1 MSSLFINDQE
11 GLPVWLR
18 ENYLPEFQGWEA
30 NEGAILLAIF
40 ESIPWWVWLFVV
52 LFLIGFVKR
61 KVSQTAHTLAAE
73 GNIRAFRKI
82 AKSQGNPGLE
92 AVAPDGGTPLYLAA
106 LNGHEELVK
115 LLLSHDVSVNTTTN
129 YGQTPLHGAASDGH
143 LGIIKLLFEKGA
155 DVNAKQSE
163 LSVLD
168 NVTLI
173 RNQDCID
180 YLRSVGARSFSDNSI
195 FAAAA
200 VGDLEAVSRF
210 LRAGANPNSVLNDD
224 TPLIALPVI
233 SGHEEMLELLL
244 ANGANL
250 DAQVEV
256 GEGLTLLDVAL
267 GREMVEMANLLAA
280 KDAKMSC
287 GKCGKPYECSRL
299 RKLWRLPLW
308 MLKLIRM
315 HPGEEAERLYC
326 RLCSRSQNIGVLFL
340 ASMFLAILLITVA
353 AITGGGK

>member
-11 GLPVWLR
+11 GLRVWLR

-30 NEGAILLAIF
+30 NEGAILVAIF
-40 ESIPWWVWLFVV
+40 ESMPWWVWLIAVMF
-52 LFLIGFVKR
+52 FIGLVIRMLPKS
-61 KVSQTAHTLAAE
+61 VHTLAAE

-82 AKSQGNPGLE
+82 ANSQGNPGLE

-115 LLLSHDVSVNTTTN
+115 LLLSHDVSVNTTAN

-308 MLKLIRM
+308 MLKLVRM

-326 RLCSRSQNIGVLFL
+326 RLCSRTLNVGVLFL
-340 ASMFLAILLITVA
+340 ASIFAIPAIAIIIAIMF
-353 AITGGGK
+353 GD

>member
-1 MSSLFINDQE
+1 MISLFVNGQG
-11 GLPVWLR
+11 GLLCCSG
-18 ENYLPEFQGWEA
+18 EIAFSGLQGWEA
-30 NEGAILLAIF
+30 IEGVIQVAIV

-61 KVSQTAHTLAAE
+61 KVSQTTHSLAAE

-92 AVAPDGGTPLYLAA
+92 EVDPDGGTPLYLAA
-106 LNGHEELVK
+106 ANGHEELVK
-115 LLLSHDVSVNTTTN
+115 LLLSHNVSVNTATN
-129 YGQTPLHGAASDGH
+129 DGQTPLHGAALAGQ
-143 LGIIKLLFEKGA
+143 LGIFKLLVEKGS
-155 DVNAKQSE
+155 DINAKQSE

-168 NVTLI
+168 IVTLY
-173 RNQDCID
+173 RNHDCID
-180 YLRSVGARSFSDNSI
+180 YLRSVGARSFSDKSI

-200 VGDLEAVSRF
+200 AGDLEAVSRF
-210 LRAGANPNSVLNDD
+210 LRAGANPNSVLGDD
-224 TPLIALPVI
+224 LPLIALPVI

-250 DAQVEV
+250 DALV

-280 KDAKMSC
+280 KDAKKSC
-287 GKCGKPYECSRL
+287 GRCGKPFECSRL

-308 MLKLIRM
+308 ILKLVRM

>member
-11 GLPVWLR
+11 GLRVWLR

-30 NEGAILLAIF
+30 NEGAILVAIF
-40 ESIPWWVWLFVV
+40 ESMPWWVWLIAVMF
-52 LFLIGFVKR
+52 FIGLVIRMLPKS
-61 KVSQTAHTLAAE
+61 VHTLAAE

-82 AKSQGNPGLE
+82 ANSQGNSGLE

-106 LNGHEELVK
+106 VNGHEELVK
-115 LLLSHDVSVNTTTN
+115 MLLSHDVSVNTTTN
-129 YGQTPLHGAASDGH
+129 DGQTPLHGSALAGQ
-143 LGIIKLLFEKGA
+143 LGIIKLLVEKGA

-168 NVTLI
+168 IVTLN

-233 SGHEEMLELLL
+233 SGLEEMLELLL

-250 DAQVEV
+250 DAEV
-256 GEGLTLLDVAL
+256 CGGLTLLDLAL
-267 GREMVEMANLLAA
+267 NREMVEMANLLAA
-280 KDAKMSC
+280 KDAKKSC
-287 GKCGKPYECSRL
+287 GRCGKPYECSRL

-308 MLKLIRM
+308 MLKLVRM

-326 RLCSRSQNIGVLFL
+326 RLCSRSLNVGVLFL
-340 ASMFLAILLITVA
+340 ASMFAIPLIVVIA
-353 AITGGGK
+353 AKWGGE

>member
-1 MSSLFINDQE
+1 M
-11 GLPVWLR
+11 
-18 ENYLPEFQGWEA
+18 
-30 NEGAILLAIF
+30 
-40 ESIPWWVWLFVV
+40 
-52 LFLIGFVKR
+52 
-61 KVSQTAHTLAAE
+61 
-73 GNIRAFRKI
+73 
-82 AKSQGNPGLE
+82 
-92 AVAPDGGTPLYLAA
+92 
-106 LNGHEELVK
+106 K

-168 NVTLI
+168 TVTLI

-250 DAQVEV
+250 DALV

-280 KDAKMSC
+280 KDAKRSC
-287 GKCGKPYECSRL
+287 GRCGKPFECSRL
-299 RKLWRLPLW
+299 RKLWRLSLW
-308 MLKLIRM
+308 MLKLIRI

-326 RLCSRSQNIGVLFL
+326 RLCSRSQNIGMLFL
-340 ASMFLAILLITVA
+340 ASIFAIPAIAIIIAIMF
-353 AITGGGK
+353 GD

>member
-1 MSSLFINDQE
+1 MGSLSINGQGD
-11 GLPVWLR
+11 PSVWWR
-18 ENYLPEFQGWEA
+18 ENDFAKLHVWEA
-30 NEGAILLAIF
+30 IEGVIQVAIIQ
-40 ESIPWWVWLFVV
+40 SIPWWVWLIAVMF
-52 LFLIGFVKR
+52 FIGLVIRMLPKS
-61 KVSQTAHTLAAE
+61 VHTLAAE

-200 VGDLEAVSRF
+200 VGDIEAVSRF

-280 KDAKMSC
+280 KDAKKSC
-287 GKCGKPYECSRL
+287 SRCMKPYECSRL

-308 MLKLIRM
+308 ILKLVRM

-326 RLCSRSQNIGVLFL
+326 RLCSREVRKLVCYS
-340 ASMFLAILLITVA
+340 SRPCSSRYC
-353 AITGGGK
+353 

>member
-1 MSSLFINDQE
+1 M
-11 GLPVWLR
+11 
-18 ENYLPEFQGWEA
+18 
-30 NEGAILLAIF
+30 
-40 ESIPWWVWLFVV
+40 
-52 LFLIGFVKR
+52 
-61 KVSQTAHTLAAE
+61 
-73 GNIRAFRKI
+73 
-82 AKSQGNPGLE
+82 
-92 AVAPDGGTPLYLAA
+92 
-106 LNGHEELVK
+106 K

-200 VGDLEAVSRF
+200 AGDLEAVSGF
-210 LRAGANPNSVLNDD
+210 LNAGANPNSVLGDD
-224 TPLIALPVI
+224 LPLIALPVI
-233 SGHEEMLELLL
+233 SGNEKMLELLL

-250 DAQVEV
+250 DALV

-280 KDAKMSC
+280 KDAKRSC
-287 GKCGKPYECSRL
+287 GRCGKPFECSRL
-299 RKLWRLPLW
+299 RKLWRLPF
-308 MLKLIRM
+308 
-315 HPGEEAERLYC
+315 G
-326 RLCSRSQNIGVLFL
+326 F
-340 ASMFLAILLITVA
+340 
-353 AITGGGK
+353 

>member
-1 MSSLFINDQE
+1 MIQ
-11 GLPVWLR
+11 V
-18 ENYLPEFQGWEA
+18 
-30 NEGAILLAIF
+30 AII

-61 KVSQTAHTLAAE
+61 KVSQTTHSLAAE

-82 AKSQGNPGLE
+82 ANSQGNPGLE

-129 YGQTPLHGAASDGH
+129 DGQTPLHGAASDGH

-200 VGDLEAVSRF
+200 VGDLEAVSLF

-256 GEGLTLLDVAL
+256 GDGLTLLDVAL

-280 KDAKMSC
+280 KDAKKSC
-287 GKCGKPYECSRL
+287 GRCGKPYECSRL

-308 MLKLIRM
+308 MLKLVRM

-340 ASMFLAILLITVA
+340 ASMIILLLLITVA
-353 AITGGGK
+353 AITEGDR

>member
-1 MSSLFINDQE
+1 MISLFVNGQG
-11 GLPVWLR
+11 GLLCCSG
-18 ENYLPEFQGWEA
+18 EIAFSGLQGWEA
-30 NEGAILLAIF
+30 IEGVIQVAIV

-61 KVSQTAHTLAAE
+61 KVSQTTHSLAAE

-82 AKSQGNPGLE
+82 ANSQGNPGLE
-92 AVAPDGGTPLYLAA
+92 EVSPDGGTPLYLAA
-106 LNGHEELVK
+106 ANGHEELVK
-115 LLLSHDVSVNTTTN
+115 LLLRHDVSVNTRTN
-129 YGQTPLHGAASDGH
+129 DCQTPLHAAAFGGRLS
-143 LGIIKLLFEKGA
+143 IIKLLVEKGA

-168 NVTLI
+168 IVTLY

-200 VGDLEAVSRF
+200 AAGDLEAVSRF

-224 TPLIALPVI
+224 LPLIALPVI
-233 SGHEEMLELLL
+233 SGNEKMLELLL

-250 DAQVEV
+250 DALV

-267 GREMVEMANLLAA
+267 GRELGEMANLLAA
-280 KDAKMSC
+280 KDAKKSC
-287 GKCGKPYECSRL
+287 GRCGKPYVCSRL
-299 RKLWRLPLW
+299 RKLWRLPLR
-308 MLKLIRM
+308 MLKLFRM

-326 RLCSRSQNIGVLFL
+326 RLCSTRLNIGVLFL
-340 ASMFLAILLITVA
+340 ASIFAIP
-353 AITGGGK
+353 AIAIIIAIKFGD

>member
-1 MSSLFINDQE
+1 
-11 GLPVWLR
+11 VW
-18 ENYLPEFQGWEA
+18 F
-30 NEGAILLAIF
+30 
-40 ESIPWWVWLFVV
+40 FVV

-61 KVSQTAHTLAAE
+61 KLSQTAHTLAAE

-250 DAQVEV
+250 DARVEV

-308 MLKLIRM
+308 ILKLSRM

-326 RLCSRSQNIGVLFL
+326 RLCSRRLNIGVLFL
-340 ASMFLAILLITVA
+340 ASIFAIPAIAIIIAIMF
-353 AITGGGK
+353 GD

>member
-18 ENYLPEFQGWEA
+18 ENSIPELQRWEA
-30 NEGAILLAIF
+30 NEGVILVAIF
-40 ESIPWWVWLFVV
+40 ESMPWWVWLIAVMF
-52 LFLIGFVKR
+52 FIGLVIRMLPKS
-61 KVSQTAHTLAAE
+61 VHTLAAE

-92 AVAPDGGTPLYLAA
+92 AVAPDGGTPLYLAVA
-106 LNGHEELVK
+106 NGHEELVK

-129 YGQTPLHGAASDGH
+129 YGLTPLHGAAFGGQ
-143 LGIIKLLFEKGA
+143 LGIIKLLVEKGA

-168 NVTLI
+168 IATSYGH
-173 RNQDCID
+173 QDCVD
-180 YLRSVGARSFSDNSI
+180 YLHSVGARNFSGESI

-200 VGDLEAVSRF
+200 VGDLEGVSRF

-224 TPLIALPVI
+224 TTPLIALPVLR
-233 SGHEEMLELLL
+233 GHKEMLELLL

-250 DAQVEV
+250 DAQI
-256 GEGLTLLDVAL
+256 GEGLTLLDLAVQ
-267 GREMVEMANLLAA
+267 RKMVEMANLLTA
-280 KDAKMSC
+280 KDARMSC
-287 GKCGKPYECSRL
+287 GRCAKPYECSRL

-308 MLKLIRM
+308 MLKLARI

-326 RLCSRSQNIGVLFL
+326 RLCSLRLNLGVLFL
-340 ASMFLAILLITVA
+340 ASMFLAMFLIAVV
-353 AITGGGK
+353 AITGGDR

>member
-1 MSSLFINDQE
+1 M
-11 GLPVWLR
+11 WWR
-18 ENYLPEFQGWEA
+18 ENDFAKLHVWEA
-30 NEGAILLAIF
+30 IEGVIQVAII
-40 ESIPWWVWLFVV
+40 ESIPWWVWLIAVMF
-52 LFLIGFVKR
+52 FIGLVIRMLPKS
-61 KVSQTAHTLAAE
+61 VHTLAAE

-92 AVAPDGGTPLYLAA
+92 AVAPDGDTPLYLAA

-129 YGQTPLHGAASDGH
+129 YGQTPLHGAAMDGH
-143 LGIIKLLFEKGA
+143 LGIIKLLIEKGA

-168 NVTLI
+168 TVTLN

-180 YLRSVGARSFSDNSI
+180 YLQSLGARSFSDNSI

-200 VGDLEAVSRF
+200 AGDLEAVSRF
-210 LRAGANPNSVLNDD
+210 LRAGANPDSVLGDD
-224 TPLIALPVI
+224 LPLIALPVI
-233 SGHEEMLELLL
+233 SGNEKMLELLL

-250 DAQVEV
+250 DALV

-280 KDAKMSC
+280 KDAKKSC
-287 GKCGKPYECSRL
+287 GRCGKPYECSRL

-308 MLKLIRM
+308 MLKLVRM
-315 HPGEEAERLYC
+315 HPGEEAESLYC

-340 ASMFLAILLITVA
+340 ASMFLALLLITVA
-353 AITGGGK
+353 AITEGDR

>member
-1 MSSLFINDQE
+1 MVEENDFAK
-11 GLPVWLR
+11 LHV
-18 ENYLPEFQGWEA
+18 WEA
-30 NEGAILLAIF
+30 IEGVIQVAII
-40 ESIPWWVWLFVV
+40 ESIPWWVWLIAVMF
-52 LFLIGFVKR
+52 FIGLVRRMLPKS
-61 KVSQTAHTLAAE
+61 VHTLAAE

-106 LNGHEELVK
+106 ANGHEELVK
-115 LLLSHDVSVNTTTN
+115 LLLSHDVSVNTVTN
-129 YGQTPLHGAASDGH
+129 DGQTPLHGAALAGQ
-143 LGIIKLLFEKGA
+143 LGIFKLLVEKGA

-168 NVTLI
+168 IVTLY
-173 RNQDCID
+173 RNHDCID
-180 YLRSVGARSFSDNSI
+180 YLRSVGARSFSDKSI

-200 VGDLEAVSRF
+200 AGDLEAVSGF
-210 LRAGANPNSVLNDD
+210 LNDGANPNSVLGDD
-224 TPLIALPVI
+224 LPLIALPVI
-233 SGHEEMLELLL
+233 SGNEKMLELLL

-250 DAQVEV
+250 DALV
-256 GEGLTLLDVAL
+256 GESLTLLDLAVI
-267 GREMVEMANLLAA
+267 RENVEMANLLAA
-280 KDAKMSC
+280 KDAKKSC
-287 GKCGKPYECSRL
+287 GRCGKPHECSRL

-308 MLKLIRM
+308 ILKLIRI

-340 ASMFLAILLITVA
+340 ASMFLTILLITVA

>member
-1 MSSLFINDQE
+1 M
-11 GLPVWLR
+11 
-18 ENYLPEFQGWEA
+18 
-30 NEGAILLAIF
+30 
-40 ESIPWWVWLFVV
+40 FVV

-299 RKLWRLPLW
+299 RKLWGLPLW
-308 MLKLIRM
+308 ILKLARM

-326 RLCSRSQNIGVLFL
+326 RLCSRRLNIGVLFL
-340 ASMFLAILLITVA
+340 ASIFAIPAIAIIIAIMF
-353 AITGGGK
+353 GD

>member
-1 MSSLFINDQE
+1 M
-11 GLPVWLR
+11 WWR
-18 ENYLPEFQGWEA
+18 ENDFAKLHVWEA
-30 NEGAILLAIF
+30 IEGVIQVAII
-40 ESIPWWVWLFVV
+40 ESIPWWVWLIAVMF
-52 LFLIGFVKR
+52 FIGLVIRMLPKS
-61 KVSQTAHTLAAE
+61 VHTLAAE

-250 DAQVEV
+250 DALV

-280 KDAKMSC
+280 KDAKKSC
-287 GKCGKPYECSRL
+287 GRCGKPYECSRL

-308 MLKLIRM
+308 ILKLIRI

-326 RLCSRSQNIGVLFL
+326 RLCSRRLNIGVLFL
-340 ASMFLAILLITVA
+340 ASISAIPAIAIIIAIMF
-353 AITGGGK
+353 GD

>member
-200 VGDLEAVSRF
+200 AGDLEAVSRF

-250 DAQVEV
+250 DALV

-280 KDAKMSC
+280 KDAKKSC
-287 GKCGKPYECSRL
+287 GRCGKPYECSRL

-308 MLKLIRM
+308 MLKLARI

-326 RLCSRSQNIGVLFL
+326 RLCSRRLNIGVLFL
-340 ASMFLAILLITVA
+340 ASIFGIPAIAIIIAIMF
-353 AITGGGK
+353 GD

>member
-1 MSSLFINDQE
+1 M
-11 GLPVWLR
+11 WWR
-18 ENYLPEFQGWEA
+18 ENDFAKLHVWEA
-30 NEGAILLAIF
+30 IEGVIQVAII
-40 ESIPWWVWLFVV
+40 ESIPWWVWLIAVMF
-52 LFLIGFVKR
+52 FIGLVIRMLPKS
-61 KVSQTAHTLAAE
+61 VHTLAAE

-92 AVAPDGGTPLYLAA
+92 AVAPDGDTPLYLAA

-129 YGQTPLHGAASDGH
+129 YGQTPLHGAAMDGH
-143 LGIIKLLFEKGA
+143 LGIIKLLIEKGA

-168 NVTLI
+168 TVTLN

-180 YLRSVGARSFSDNSI
+180 YLQSLGARSFSDNSI

-200 VGDLEAVSRF
+200 AGDLEAVSRF
-210 LRAGANPNSVLNDD
+210 LRAGANPNSVLGDD
-224 TPLIALPVI
+224 FPLIALPVI
-233 SGHEEMLELLL
+233 SGNEKMLELLL

-250 DAQVEV
+250 DALV

-280 KDAKMSC
+280 KDAKKSC
-287 GKCGKPYECSRL
+287 GRCGKPYECSRL

-308 MLKLIRM
+308 MLKLVRM
-315 HPGEEAERLYC
+315 HPGEEAESLYC

-340 ASMFLAILLITVA
+340 ASMFLALLLITVA
-353 AITGGGK
+353 AITEGDR

>member
-1 MSSLFINDQE
+1 MVDRGNVFYRPRHTDAPQE
-11 GLPVWLR
+11 RSHLGGRGEYSGVPENR
-18 ENYLPEFQGWEA
+18 EVAGEPRSRGSRPRWRHAVISRSIEWPQGV
-30 NEGAILLAIF
+30 G
-40 ESIPWWVWLFVV
+40 
-52 LFLIGFVKR
+52 
-61 KVSQTAHTLAAE
+61 
-73 GNIRAFRKI
+73 
-82 AKSQGNPGLE
+82 E
-92 AVAPDGGTPLYLAA
+92 AVA
-106 LNGHEELVK
+106 HSRCF
-115 LLLSHDVSVNTTTN
+115 SHTTTN

-200 VGDLEAVSRF
+200 VGDIEAVSRF

-280 KDAKMSC
+280 KDAKKSC
-287 GKCGKPYECSRL
+287 GRCMKPYECSRL

-308 MLKLIRM
+308 ILKLVRM

-340 ASMFLAILLITVA
+340 ASMFLALLLITVA
-353 AITGGGK
+353 AITEGDS

>member
-1 MSSLFINDQE
+1 MRDYAFP
-11 GLPVWLR
+11 GL
-18 ENYLPEFQGWEA
+18 QCWEA
-30 NEGAILLAIF
+30 IEGVIQVAII

-61 KVSQTAHTLAAE
+61 KVSQTTHSLAAE

-250 DAQVEV
+250 DALV

-280 KDAKMSC
+280 KDAKKSC
-287 GKCGKPYECSRL
+287 GRCGKPYECSRL

-308 MLKLIRM
+308 MLKLARI

-326 RLCSRSQNIGVLFL
+326 RLCSRRLNIGVLFL
-340 ASMFLAILLITVA
+340 ASIFAIPAIAIIIAIMF
-353 AITGGGK
+353 GD

>member
-1 MSSLFINDQE
+1 MSSLFINGQG
-11 GLPVWLR
+11 GLLSCSG
-18 ENYLPEFQGWEA
+18 EIAFSGLQDWEA
-30 NEGAILLAIF
+30 IKGVIQVAIV
-40 ESIPWWVWLFVV
+40 ESIPWWVWFFVV

-61 KVSQTAHTLAAE
+61 KVSQTTHSLAAE

-82 AKSQGNPGLE
+82 ANSQGNPGLE
-92 AVAPDGGTPLYLAA
+92 EVAPDGGTPLYLAA
-106 LNGHEELVK
+106 ANGLEELVK
-115 LLLSHDVSVNTTTN
+115 LLLRHDVSVNTRTN
-129 YGQTPLHGAASDGH
+129 DCQTPLHAAAFGGRLS
-143 LGIIKLLFEKGA
+143 IIKLLVEKGA

-168 NVTLI
+168 IVTLY

-200 VGDLEAVSRF
+200 AGNLEAVSRF

-224 TPLIALPVI
+224 LPLIALPVI
-233 SGHEEMLELLL
+233 SGNEKMLELLL

-250 DAQVEV
+250 DALV

-280 KDAKMSC
+280 KDAKKSC
-287 GKCGKPYECSRL
+287 GRCGKPFECSRL

-308 MLKLIRM
+308 ILKLVRM

>member
-1 MSSLFINDQE
+1 MSSLFINGQGGFFLWMRDYAFP
-11 GLPVWLR
+11 GL
-18 ENYLPEFQGWEA
+18 QCWEA
-30 NEGAILLAIF
+30 IEGVIQVAII
-40 ESIPWWVWLFVV
+40 ESIPWWVWLFAVM
-52 LFLIGFVKR
+52 FIIGLVIRMLPKS
-61 KVSQTAHTLAAE
+61 VHNLAAE

-115 LLLSHDVSVNTTTN
+115 LLLSHDFSVNTTTN

-200 VGDLEAVSRF
+200 VGDLEAMSRF

-244 ANGANL
+244 AKGANL

-256 GEGLTLLDVAL
+256 GEGLKLLDVAL

-287 GKCGKPYECSRL
+287 GKCGKPHEFSRL

-308 MLKLIRM
+308 MLKLSRM

-326 RLCSRSQNIGVLFL
+326 CLCSQRLNIGVLFL
-340 ASMFLAILLITVA
+340 ASIFPIPAISIIIAIMF
-353 AITGGGK
+353 GD

>member
-1 MSSLFINDQE
+1 MRDYAFP
-11 GLPVWLR
+11 GL
-18 ENYLPEFQGWEA
+18 QCWEA
-30 NEGAILLAIF
+30 IEGVIQVAII
-40 ESIPWWVWLFVV
+40 ESIPWWVWLIAVMFFIDLVIRMLPKSV
-52 LFLIGFVKR
+52 
-61 KVSQTAHTLAAE
+61 HTLAAE

-233 SGHEEMLELLL
+233 SGNEKMLELLL

-250 DAQVEV
+250 DALV

-280 KDAKMSC
+280 KDAKKSC
-287 GKCGKPYECSRL
+287 GRCGKPYECSRL

>member
-1 MSSLFINDQE
+1 M
-11 GLPVWLR
+11 WWR
-18 ENYLPEFQGWEA
+18 ENDFAKLHVWEA
-30 NEGAILLAIF
+30 IEGVIQVAII

-61 KVSQTAHTLAAE
+61 KVSQTTHSLAAE

-82 AKSQGNPGLE
+82 ANSQGNPGLE

-200 VGDLEAVSRF
+200 VGDLEAVSLF

-256 GEGLTLLDVAL
+256 GDGLTLLDVAL

-280 KDAKMSC
+280 KDAKKSC
-287 GKCGKPYECSRL
+287 GRCGKPYECSRL

-308 MLKLIRM
+308 MLKLVRM

-340 ASMFLAILLITVA
+340 ASMFIALLLITVA
-353 AITGGGK
+353 AITEGDR